1 MKKRRII
8 IPALIF
14 LLLSALGYAQEGR
27 PKLRKLIIFYSPACH
42 RCSQIKSQILPE
54 IANKFKDKILLE
66 YRDINDLA
74 NYMLLLRLEKT
85 HNAKIKHSLPVFY
98 IEGNFLNGEGNVK
111 EALTGVISRLVSL
124 PSQEI
129 QRSLPAVNLVERFRT
144 FEPLAVASAGLV
156 DGLNPCAFTVIVFFI
171 SFLVLQGYKKRE
183 LISIGISFIFSVF
196 LTYLLIGIGFFGFLY
211 RLQSLWSAA
220 KVFNISI
227 GIFSIILGLFA
238 IYDFLKFKKSG
249 KTEGLILQLPQTIKN
264 RIRSVIGLHYRKGD
278 SVKAQSSL
286 SRPVFRLAL
295 TAFVTG
301 FLVAILELV
310 CTGQV
315 YVPTLTFVLKTT
327 HLKLQALSLLLLYNL
342 MFILPLFVIF
352 ILALLGTTSEEFSR
366 FLKKHILTVKIL
378 MAVLF
383 FSLGLFLI
391 WKG

>member
-1 MKKRRII
+1 MKKRKTII
-8 IPALIF
+8 LALIF
-14 LLLSALGYAQEGR
+14 LLLSAPGHAQQAR
-27 PKLRKLIIFYSPACH
+27 PGLRKLIIFYSPACH

-54 IANKFKDKILLE
+54 IENKFKDKILLE
-66 YRDINDLA
+66 YRDINDLT

-85 HNAKIKHSLPVFY
+85 HNTQIKHSLPVFY

-111 EALTGVISRLVSL
+111 EALTQVISRLVAL

-129 QRSLPAVNLVERFRT
+129 QGSLPAVNLIERFRT
-144 FEPLAVASAGLV
+144 FEPLAVASAGLI
-156 DGLNPCAFTVIVFFI
+156 DGINPCAFTVIVFFI

-183 LISIGISFIFSVF
+183 LVSIGISFIFSVF

-211 RLQSLWSAA
+211 RLRNLWLVA
-220 KVFNISI
+220 KIFNIGI
-227 GIFSIILGLFA
+227 GIFSVILGLCA

-249 KTEGLILQLPQTIKN
+249 KTEGLVLQLPQTIKN
-264 RIRSVIGLHYRKGD
+264 QIHSVIGLHYRKDKNEKVQG
-278 SVKAQSSL
+278 SL
-286 SRPVFRLAL
+286 SRPVFRLVL
-295 TAFVTG
+295 TAFISG

-315 YVPTLTFVLKTT
+315 YVPTITFVLKTT
-327 HLKLQALSLLLLYNL
+327 PLKLQALSLLLLYNL

-378 MAVLF
+378 TAVLF